1 MAVGWDHRYGADV
14 PSWFK
19 RPDQT
24 LPVLY
29 LANFKEG
36 TEYGWIPYLTL
47 PYLALFMSLDRA
59 FPSDLP

>member
-36 TEYGWIPYLTL
+36 TEYGVRMDTLPYLTL
-47 PYLALFMSLDRA
+47 PGSLHE
-59 FPSDLP
+59 S